1 MAIPKVTPFPF
12 EIHICPACEADIA
25 SGADIDG
32 EPTLC
37 RQCEA
42 LNKLRTA
49 RVRILHARQQKR
61 ISGKKLRL
69 AKGDDK

>member
-1 MAIPKVTPFPF
+1 MAIPKVAPFPF
-12 EIHICPACEADIA
+12 EIHICQVCEADIA

-37 RQCEA
+37 RRCHG

-49 RVRILHARQQKR
+49 RVRIRPARQQKR
-61 ISGKKLRL
+61 ISGRRKRL
-69 AKGDDK
+69 

>member
-1 MAIPKVTPFPF
+1 MAIPKVASFPF
-12 EIHICPACEADIA
+12 EIHICPVCEADIA

-37 RQCEA
+37 RGCRA

-49 RVRILHARQQKR
+49 KVRILPARQQKR
-61 ISGKKLRL
+61 ISGRRKRS
-69 AKGDDK
+69 

>member
-1 MAIPKVTPFPF
+1 MAIPKVAPFPF

-32 EPTLC
+32 DPTIC
-37 RQCEA
+37 RRCDA

-49 RVRILHARQQKR
+49 KVRILPARQQRR
-61 ISGKKLRL
+61 ISGRRKRS
-69 AKGDDK
+69 

>member
-1 MAIPKVTPFPF
+1 MAIPKLPLFPF
-12 EIHICPACEADIA
+12 EIHICPVCEADIA

-37 RQCEA
+37 RGCRA

-49 RVRILHARQQKR
+49 KVRILPARQQKR
-61 ISGKKLRL
+61 ISGRRKRS
-69 AKGDDK
+69 